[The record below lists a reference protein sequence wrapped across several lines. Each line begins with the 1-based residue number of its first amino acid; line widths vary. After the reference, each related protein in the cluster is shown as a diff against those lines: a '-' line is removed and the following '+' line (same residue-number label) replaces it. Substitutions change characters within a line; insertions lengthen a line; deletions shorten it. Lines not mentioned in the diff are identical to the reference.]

1 MLSAKKR
8 AALGDV
14 SNRCFGRPAADALAS
29 FYKDADTSSLLLA
42 PDIHLLILEHVG
54 APAYVVT
61 AGGSKSWRE
70 AVLIKLRAA
79 GVDCRAD
86 VADFFRRDPTLPYK
100 AGIMAYHLTLE
111 NATKPAKVAQPEING
126 AMTTILMDWLGEG
139 HRHFMLA
146 PPTLH
151 IAASILH
158 HYLRLVRVERKE
170 LQLVGTT
177 ALFIAGKYEEIFP
190 PLAKDYAYLAD
201 APNCNK
207 EDIIATEAKI
217 LHTLEYNISQMAH
230 ALPFLTR
237 YLQVCEPAPPPLS
250 PLAHYLVELS
260 LGADAERP
268 SLLAAAAVY
277 LARATLG
284 LDWNDELSRASG
296 YTALELRPC
305 TLVLRDIH
313 ARAEKSPHHRGS
325 REKYSSEALHEVA
338 KMEPAALAKGVLAIG
353 GAPLTKPTPRAKRP
367 SVIGTTPAT
376 EGAAA
381 AGDGG
386 GGAPKNVNISSRTRS
401 RSRLP
406 LVA

>member
-1 MLSAKKR
+1 M
-8 AALGDV
+8 
-14 SNRCFGRPAADALAS
+14 
-29 FYKDADTSSLLLA
+29 
-42 PDIHLLILEHVG
+42 
-54 APAYVVT
+54 T
-61 AGGSKSWRE
+61 AGVSKSWRE

-79 GVDCRAD
+79 GDDCRAD

-126 AMTTILMDWLGEG
+126 AMTTILMDWLGEV

-268 SLLAAAAVY
+268 CSSPPPPSTSRAPPSASTGTTSSRAPPATPRSSCGRARSSSATSTRAPRSRRTTA
-277 LARATLG
+277 ARARSTRPRRSTR
-284 LDWNDELSRASG
+284 WRRWSPPPSPRAS
-296 YTALELRPC
+296 
-305 TLVLRDIH
+305 
-313 ARAEKSPHHRGS
+313 SP
-325 REKYSSEALHEVA
+325 SE
-338 KMEPAALAKGVLAIG
+338 G
-353 GAPLTKPTPRAKRP
+353 RP
-367 SVIGTTPAT
+367 SPSRRR
-376 EGAAA
+376 
-381 AGDGG
+381 
-386 GGAPKNVNISSRTRS
+386 APSGRR
-401 RSRLP
+401 
-406 LVA
+406 

>member
-1 MLSAKKR
+1 
-8 AALGDV
+8 
-14 SNRCFGRPAADALAS
+14 
-29 FYKDADTSSLLLA
+29 
-42 PDIHLLILEHVG
+42 
-54 APAYVVT
+54 
-61 AGGSKSWRE
+61 
-70 AVLIKLRAA
+70 
-79 GVDCRAD
+79 
-86 VADFFRRDPTLPYK
+86 
-100 AGIMAYHLTLE
+100 
-111 NATKPAKVAQPEING
+111 
-126 AMTTILMDWLGEG
+126 MTTILMDWLGEV

-217 LHTLEYNISQMAH
+217 LFTLEYNISQMAH

-284 LDWNDELSRASG
+284 LDWNDEL
-296 YTALELRPC
+296 
-305 TLVLRDIH
+305 
-313 ARAEKSPHHRGS
+313 
-325 REKYSSEALHEVA
+325 
-338 KMEPAALAKGVLAIG
+338 
-353 GAPLTKPTPRAKRP
+353 
-367 SVIGTTPAT
+367 
-376 EGAAA
+376 
-381 AGDGG
+381 
-386 GGAPKNVNISSRTRS
+386 
-401 RSRLP
+401 
-406 LVA
+406 

>member
-1 MLSAKKR
+1 MLSAKR

-61 AGGSKSWRE
+61 AGVSKSWRE

-126 AMTTILMDWLGEG
+126 AMTTILMDWLGEV

-207 EDIIATEAKI
+207 EVIIAAEAKI
-217 LHTLEYNISQMAH
+217 LFTLEYNISQMAH
-230 ALPFLTR
+230 ALPFLTLH
-237 YLQVCEPAPPPLS
+237 LQVCEPAPPRSRRS
-250 PLAHYLVELS
+250 PTTSSSSPSAPTPALAPRRRRRLPR
-260 LGADAERP
+260 ARP
-268 SLLAAAAVY
+268 SAS
-277 LARATLG
+277 TG
-284 LDWNDELSRASG
+284 TTSSRASG

-305 TLVLRDIH
+305 ALVLRDIH
-313 ARAEKSPHHRGS
+313 ARAEKSPPPPRLAREVLVEGAQRGGEDGARRPRQGRPRHR
-325 REKYSSEALHEVA
+325 R
-338 KMEPAALAKGVLAIG
+338 
-353 GAPLTKPTPRAKRP
+353 GAPHQAD
-367 SVIGTTPAT
+367 
-376 EGAAA
+376 AAREA
-381 AGDGG
+381 AVGDRDDAGDRG
-386 GGAPKNVNISSRTRS
+386 RR
-401 RSRLP
+401 RRR
-406 LVA
+406 